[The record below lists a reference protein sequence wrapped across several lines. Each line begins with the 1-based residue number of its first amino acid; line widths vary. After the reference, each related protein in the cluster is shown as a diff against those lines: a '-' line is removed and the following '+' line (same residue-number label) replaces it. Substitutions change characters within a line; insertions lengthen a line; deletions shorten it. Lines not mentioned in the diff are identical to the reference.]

1 VQKVKDMNRKTLLLV
16 ALSAL
21 VVAPLQARQVAPIP
35 DAAVQLS
42 AVTQEGLLGS
52 INHATGFLT
61 VSGKGYR
68 FDAKSLVFSDR
79 RNESGAEDSSGKTG
93 LAAIQPGV
101 KVTVRGETRDGVLRA
116 THLIIHD

>member
-1 VQKVKDMNRKTLLLV
+1 MNRKTLFLAV
-16 ALSAL
+16 VSAL
-21 VVAPLQARQVAPIP
+21 VVAPLQARQVAPSP

-79 RNESGAEDSSGKTG
+79 RKESNTEDNSRKSG

-101 KVTVRGETRDGVLRA
+101 KVTVRGETRDGILRA